1 MTGFDEEGLR
11 GNQNVIDA
19 VQKCVA
25 LEGRDFTTIMDEL
38 VTIERKRHDDAAQD
52 TVTSAKCGALGP
64 GVKEFREMLK

>member
-38 VTIERKRHDDAAQD
+38 VSIERQAHDNRAAGLA
-52 TVTSAKCGALGP
+52 TSPKCGALGP
-64 GVKEFREMLK
+64 GVKEFRELLK